1 MKAQKL
7 NWRQARWALYLLRF
21 DFALKHMAGKSMG
34 WADSLSRRVD
44 WAEKIEKNNE
54 NQVMLKKKWLEIRVM
69 EKEQLLIERA
79 KEEIIKKIKKLE
91 AKDDEVIKTVEEI
104 KKDRVKVLRN
114 KKWQIEDD
122 LVLKEEKMY
131 VLRCQSC
138 KSETWVFSNIFF
150 FSFTFWT

>member
-1 MKAQKL
+1 M
-7 NWRQARWALYLLRF
+7 
-21 DFALKHMAGKSMG
+21 
-34 WADSLSRRVD
+34 SRRVD

-114 KKWQIEDD
+114 KK
-122 LVLKEEKMY
+122 
-131 VLRCQSC
+131 
-138 KSETWVFSNIFF
+138 
-150 FSFTFWT
+150 

>member
-1 MKAQKL
+1 
-7 NWRQARWALYLLRF
+7 
-21 DFALKHMAGKSMG
+21 
-34 WADSLSRRVD
+34 LSRRVD

-114 KKWQIEDD
+114 KK
-122 LVLKEEKMY
+122 
-131 VLRCQSC
+131 
-138 KSETWVFSNIFF
+138 
-150 FSFTFWT
+150 